1 MPNRI
6 HSISSNEP
14 SPHRGVRARR
24 GELHG
29 VFKTLAEQH
38 AIVASLIDRVEAD
51 PNERTSLWPKIR
63 IELISHERG
72 ELREVYPVLREHA
85 ETEQLAEEHEAEAQ
99 ELEALIDQLDNTEL
113 ESDDWDGL
121 FDQLAGTVLDHAE
134 QEETEIFPLAQ
145 RVLSGQMVED
155 LDARFLAAKQQIADA
170 A

>member
-1 MPNRI
+1 MPNRM
-6 HSISSNEP
+6 HSSPSNDT
-14 SPHRGVRARR
+14 STKRGVRARR

-29 VFKTLAEQH
+29 VFKTLAKQH
-38 AIVASLIDRVEAD
+38 AEVTALIDRVEAD
-51 PNERTSLWPKIR
+51 PSQRASLWPKIR

-85 ETEQLAEEHEAEAQ
+85 ETEQLADQHEAEAQ

-155 LDARFLAAKQQIADA
+155 LEDRFLAAKQQIADA